1 MSPGFISEFL
11 FIYSI
16 IMTCIGIQ
24 ITFDISGSPERF
36 SPSMTISPA
45 PVPWPD
51 KNQLK
56 KYRTPT
62 VNETLVGS

>member
-24 ITFDISGSPERF
+24 ITFAMIRVSRKVFPEKDF
-36 SPSMTISPA
+36 LIG
-45 PVPWPD
+45 
-51 KNQLK
+51 
-56 KYRTPT
+56 
-62 VNETLVGS
+62 TLSLGESRIN